1 MDFALTT
8 EQELIV
14 ESTRRF
20 VEDECMPHE
29 PEVERLDAV
38 PGELQERIRA
48 KAIENGF
55 YAANMPED
63 LGGGGLDTLTLTLM
77 ERELGKTSFALQ
89 AFVHRPSNILRACT
103 DAQAEHH
110 LYPVIRGERM
120 ECVAMT
126 EPNAGSDLR
135 GMETTAVRDGDDW
148 VVNGT
153 KHFISHADLA
163 DFTVLFAA
171 TGSEDT
177 PRGKRKK
184 ITTFLVDHDTPGMR
198 VNRGYRSP
206 SHRGYHNSVLTFDDC
221 RVPPSR
227 VLGEVD
233 QGFEVAN
240 TWLAPAR
247 LTVAIQSVGRA
258 QRALALAAD
267 WAANR
272 KQFGQPIG
280 RFQGTSFKLAD
291 MATEI
296 EAAEMLC
303 LRAAWRHDQG
313 VMTDTDAAMAK
324 LYATEAL
331 GRVADNAVQIFGG
344 MGLVDEMPVER
355 LWRDA
360 RLERIWDG
368 TSEIQRHLISRA
380 ILREHEQ

>member
-20 VEDECMPHE
+20 VADECMPHE
-29 PEVERLDAV
+29 PEVERLDDV
-38 PGELQERIRA
+38 PAALQERIRA
-48 KAIENGF
+48 RAIENGF
-55 YAANMPED
+55 YAANMPEA
-63 LGGGGLDTLTLTLM
+63 LGGGGLDTLTLSLM

-89 AFVHRPSNILRACT
+89 ALVHRPSNILRACT
-103 DAQAEHH
+103 EDQAESY

-184 ITTFLVDHDTPGMR
+184 ITTFLVDHDTPGMQ

-221 RVPPSR
+221 RVPHSR

-313 VMTDTDAAMAK
+313 AMTDTDAAMAK

>member
-20 VEDECMPHE
+20 VADECMPHE
-29 PEVERLDAV
+29 PEVERLDDV
-38 PGELQERIRA
+38 PAALQERIRA
-48 KAIENGF
+48 RAIENGF
-55 YAANMPED
+55 YAANMPEA
-63 LGGGGLDTLTLTLM
+63 LGGGGLDTLTLSLM

-89 AFVHRPSNILRACT
+89 ALVHRPSNILRACT
-103 DAQAEHH
+103 EDQAESY

>member
-20 VEDECMPHE
+20 VADECMPHE
-29 PEVERLDAV
+29 PEVERLDDV
-38 PGELQERIRA
+38 PAALQERIRA
-48 KAIENGF
+48 RAIENGF
-55 YAANMPED
+55 YAANMPEA
-63 LGGGGLDTLTLTLM
+63 LGGGGLDTLTLSLM

-89 AFVHRPSNILRACT
+89 ALVHRPSNILRACT
-103 DAQAEHH
+103 EDQAESY

-331 GRVADNAVQIFGG
+331 GRVADHAVQIFGG
-344 MGLVDEMPVER
+344 MGLVDETPVER

-368 TSEIQRHLISRA
+368 TSEIQRHVISRA
-380 ILREHEQ
+380 ILRDYEQ